1 MYSLLGDVSFITRAI
16 NQLCKYIGRQ
26 FVSLFLFMIMS
37 NKNYAMGH
45 AFSLHD
51 IFMNFPV
58 EKLKMTSDQCKE
70 TYSDGNKRDLAASI
84 FAKSVQMVVDDIIDN
99 NVHFKLPGMARTQA
113 YMYMKRTE
121 GKKFKKAFK
130 NGKWNDID
138 FVMSNFSGYQLTLEM
153 QSEKRLPREK
163 PIYLSA
169 KDKQRI
175 VDNTNR
181 GKQY

>member
-1 MYSLLGDVSFITRAI
+1 MSTLNYLEWLGHR
-16 NQLCKYIGRQ
+16 
-26 FVSLFLFMIMS
+26 
-37 NKNYAMGH
+37 H
-45 AFSLHD
+45 
-51 IFMNFPV
+51 IFDAP
-58 EKLKMTSDQCKE
+58 EKL
-70 TYSDGNKRDLAASI
+70 RDLY
-84 FAKSVQMVVDDIIDN
+84 DIMN
-99 NVHFKLPGMARTQA
+99 KF
-113 YMYMKRTE
+113 Y
-121 GKKFKKAFK
+121 KKFKKAFK

>member
-1 MYSLLGDVSFITRAI
+1 
-16 NQLCKYIGRQ
+16 
-26 FVSLFLFMIMS
+26 MS

-163 PIYLSA
+163 PVYLSG